1 MSGISTM
8 RKGNPMNRK
17 LASAIAMS
25 TATVFA
31 AAAATLVTLASAHA
45 DDITVEQAPL
55 ASTLSREEVNAELK
69 TPYVGGNPWSGSYDM
84 RPRQSTASPEQL
96 ANEYMASREHVRA
109 TTAEDSGSAYPMK
122 FTPSSA
128 APATVMGGAT
138 K

>member
-55 ASTLSREEVNAELK
+55 VSTLTRDEVNAEFK
-69 TPYVGGNPWSGSYDM
+69 KPYVDGNPWSGSYDM
-84 RPRQSTASPEQL
+84 RPRNSTASPEQVT
-96 ANEYMASREHVRA
+96 NEYMASREYVRA
-109 TTAEDSGSAYPMK
+109 STAEDSGSASLMK
-122 FTPSSA
+122 FTPSA
-128 APATVMGGAT
+128 VAPATVLGGAT

>member
-55 ASTLSREEVNAELK
+55 VSTLTRDEVNAEFK
-69 TPYVGGNPWSGSYDM
+69 KPYVDG
-84 RPRQSTASPEQL
+84 QSLVRELRHAPEEQHRF
-96 ANEYMASREHVRA
+96 A
-109 TTAEDSGSAYPMK
+109 
-122 FTPSSA
+122 
-128 APATVMGGAT
+128 GAGDERVHGIT
-138 K
+138 